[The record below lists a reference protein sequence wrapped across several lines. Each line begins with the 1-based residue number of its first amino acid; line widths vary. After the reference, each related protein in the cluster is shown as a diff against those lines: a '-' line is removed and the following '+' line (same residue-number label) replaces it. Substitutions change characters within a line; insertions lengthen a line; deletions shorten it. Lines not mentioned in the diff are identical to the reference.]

1 MNYLFS
7 FLTLFSFICQAQDF
21 TLFEK
26 KQFIGSKGDTLP
38 YRILYPENYDRTR
51 SYPLV
56 VFLHGGGERGTDNE
70 KQLANGVKVFLNESN
85 RKKYPA
91 IVIAPQCPS
100 ASYWASVKIDRS
112 TTPLTLDFNYQ
123 YEITQGLRLAMELTH
138 SLLKEEKADAK
149 RVYITGL
156 SMGGM
161 GSLEAIY
168 RNPDLFAAGAMVCGG
183 GDEKAYTRRQTK
195 TSFWL
200 FHGDADVV
208 IGVSNSREMYARLQ
222 ELKAKVKYTEYP
234 GVNHNSWD
242 NAYAEPTLLEWMF
255 SQHK

>member
-1 MNYLFS
+1 MKYLIILLSLFP
-7 FLTLFSFICQAQDF
+7 FMGHAQNLTLFQ
-21 TLFEK
+21 K

-38 YRILYPENYDRTR
+38 YRILYPENYDRSK

-70 KQLANGVKVFLNESN
+70 KQLANGVKVFLEEGN

-112 TTPLTLDFNYQ
+112 TSPLTLDFNYD
-123 YEITQGLRLAMELTH
+123 YEITQGLRLATELTY
-138 SLLKEEKADAK
+138 SIMKEEKVDTR

-168 RNPDLFAAGAMVCGG
+168 RHPDLFAAGAIVCGG
-183 GDEKAYTRRQTK
+183 GDVKAYTRKQTK

-208 IGVSNSREMYARLQ
+208 IGVNNSREMYARLQ
-222 ELKAKVKYTEYP
+222 ELKADVKYTEYP

-242 NAYAEPTLLEWMF
+242 KAYAEPSLLEWMF
-255 SQHK
+255 SRHK